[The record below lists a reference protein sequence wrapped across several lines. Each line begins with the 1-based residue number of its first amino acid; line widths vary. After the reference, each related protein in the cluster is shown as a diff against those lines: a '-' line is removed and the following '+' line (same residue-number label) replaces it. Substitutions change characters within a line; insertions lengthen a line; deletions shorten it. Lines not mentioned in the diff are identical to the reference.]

1 MMHAVKTT
9 HAVPKKLA
17 ALRLVR
23 NTSTLTCAFCA
34 QTIGAYSNPT
44 ERAVLQTRHA
54 CKEKLMVASPLAAL
68 PFH

>member
-17 ALRLVR
+17 ALRLVKK
-23 NTSTLTCAFCA
+23 TSPLTCAFCA
-34 QTIGAYSNPT
+34 QTIGAYSTPA
-44 ERAVLQTRHA
+44 ERAVLETRHA
-54 CKEKLMVASPLAAL
+54 CKEKLMTAAPLAAL